1 MAEKIERTNIVCN
14 KNSRI
19 RIADYTSEN
28 DFDKKYKI
36 LLINDSQEI
45 IYASNISQIE
55 TNFEVSWKDYA
66 SEISSLKEKCRAYEE
81 IIGNFLNKLDV
92 RINDPNIHTKHIG
105 HVEVKDYNNDIQK
118 R

>member
-1 MAEKIERTNIVCN
+1 MTEKIERTNIVCN

-66 SEISSLKEKCRAYEE
+66 SEISRLKEKCRAYEE
-81 IIGNFLNKLDV
+81 IIGNFLSRLDV
-92 RINDPNIHTKHIG
+92 KVNDSDVHTKPLGHI
-105 HVEVKDYNNDIQK
+105 EVKDYNDDIQK